1 MSAIN
6 TLRHKPTVLFE
17 SVLFGQT
24 AKRHQMNRLSFFILT
39 TLAILLTR
47 GHAEEKIGGQLY
59 SLMMPL
65 HEAVWTKLLSEAPPA
80 SLFTLV
86 LDHDPVSRSITP
98 LPAELQKRLLAIKGV
113 RADLF
118 VPVESLSLPDY
129 KLPRDRD
136 AVIPGVTKKGTD
148 QRVDIYIAGSI
159 QWKGGD
165 DVLVA
170 WSRSSGP
177 LDGGGGTSV
186 FRFDGKRWTFVKHHE
201 FAEY

>member
-1 MSAIN
+1 M
-6 TLRHKPTVLFE
+6 
-17 SVLFGQT
+17 FGQI
-24 AKRHQMNRLSFFILT
+24 AKHKKMNRLSFLIFA
-39 TLAILLTR
+39 TLAFLLTR
-47 GHAEEKIGGQLY
+47 GPAEEKSGGQIY

-65 HEAVWTKLLSEAPPA
+65 HEAVWTKLFSEAPPA
-80 SLFTLV
+80 GLFTLA
-86 LDHDPVSRSITP
+86 LDHDPVTRSITP

-129 KLPRDRD
+129 KLPRERD

-148 QRVDIYIAGSI
+148 QRVDVCIAGCF

-165 DVLVA
+165 DVFVA

-177 LDGGGGTSV
+177 LDGSGGTSV
-186 FRFDGKRWTFVKHHE
+186 FRFDGTRWAFVKHHE
-201 FAEY
+201 FSEH